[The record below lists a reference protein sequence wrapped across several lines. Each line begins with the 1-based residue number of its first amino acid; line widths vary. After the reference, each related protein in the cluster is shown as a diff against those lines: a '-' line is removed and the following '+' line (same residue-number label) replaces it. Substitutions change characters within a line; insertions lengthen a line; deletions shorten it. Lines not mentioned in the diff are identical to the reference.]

1 MTIKLALPTGDSRP
15 AVAAVLREAG
25 LPTEGYD
32 PSSRLLRAHFADHG
46 LAVRIFRERDIPV
59 QIALGNYDA
68 GICSAVWVLEESIR
82 FPRQDLRLLGSLPG
96 PALGVWLAAAPASG
110 LEPGTLPI
118 PEPGLRVVSEF
129 PNLADAVAIR
139 LRWPAYR
146 LFPLYGSAEAYPP
159 EDADLALLA
168 APSRVDVERLGLVP
182 LARVAD
188 SPLVLVANRRAL
200 AAKDLSPLLAALR
213 AQLREPPAGLV
224 APVGVPLRPMERCAR
239 RADVVRLALPDGH
252 AQRHTFEAL
261 RAAGLSFDGYGEKAF
276 ARRPRSE
283 IEGLEIKVV
292 RPQDMPAFVARGAF
306 DAAVTGV
313 DWLRDHLARFPSSP
327 VRMAVDLGRSRY
339 KIGPVVEQAFPA
351 DTTAD
356 ALQVWWKL
364 GRPIRIASEYP
375 ALAEDFARR
384 FHLPAA
390 VIMPINGASEG
401 FVPEDADILIEGSET
416 GTSIRANGLKMLD
429 PFLESTNC
437 LIVREPP
444 ITSRTDVL
452 ERLVEQLR
460 AGVPAAAGA

>member
-1 MTIKLALPTGDSRP
+1 MTVKLALPTGDNRA
-15 AVAAVLREAG
+15 AVAAILREAG

-32 PSSRLLRAHFADHG
+32 PSSRLLRAHFAEHA

-59 QIALGNYDA
+59 QVALGNYDA

-82 FPRQDLRLLGSLPG
+82 FPRQDLRVLGMLPG
-96 PALGVWLAAAPASG
+96 PVVGVWLAAAPVAG
-110 LEPGTLPI
+110 LDLATLPA
-118 PEPGLRVVSEF
+118 PEPGLRLVSEF

-146 LFPLYGSAEAYPP
+146 LFPLYGSADAYPP
-159 EDADLALLA
+159 EDADFALLA
-168 APSRVDVERLGLVP
+168 APSAADVEQLGLVP
-182 LARVAD
+182 LVEVVR
-188 SPLVLVANRRAL
+188 SPLVLVVNRRAL
-200 AAKDLSPLLAALR
+200 AARDLTPIIGPLKRLLGELPPGLAI
-213 AQLREPPAGLV
+213 PAGL
-224 APVGVPLRPMERCAR
+224 PLRPMQRCQR
-239 RADVVRLALPDGH
+239 RTDVVRLALPDGH

-261 RAAGLSFDGYGEKAF
+261 RDAGITFDGYGEKSF
-276 ARRPRSE
+276 VRRPRSD
-283 IEGLEIKVV
+283 IPGLEVKVV

-313 DWLRDHLARFPSSP
+313 DWLRDHLARVPGSP
-327 VRMAVDLGRSRY
+327 VRMALDLGRSRY
-339 KIGPVVEQAFPA
+339 KIGPVVDKAFPA
-351 DTTAD
+351 ETTAE
-356 ALQVWWKL
+356 ALRVWWGL
-364 GRPIRIASEYP
+364 GRPVRIASEYP

-437 LIVREPP
+437 LIVREPAL
-444 ITSRTDVL
+444 TARRDVL
-452 ERLVEQLR
+452 ARFLAQLE
-460 AGVPAAAGA
+460 AGVPAPAGA

>member
-1 MTIKLALPTGDSRP
+1 MTVKLALPTGDIRS
-15 AVAAVLREAG
+15 AVAAILREAG
-25 LPTEGYD
+25 LPTDGYD

-82 FPRQDLRLLGSLPG
+82 FPRQDLRLLGALPG

-110 LEPGTLPI
+110 LEPGTLPV
-118 PEPGLRVVSEF
+118 PQPGLRLVSEF
-129 PNLADAVAIR
+129 PNLADAVAVR
-139 LRWPAYR
+139 LRWPVYR

-168 APSRVDVERLGLVP
+168 APNAGEVERLGLVP
-182 LARVAD
+182 LAEVAR
-188 SPLVLVANRRAL
+188 SPLVFVANRRAL

-213 AQLREPPAGLV
+213 GQLREPPPGLV
-224 APVGVPLRPMERCAR
+224 APVGLPLRPMARCTR
-239 RADVVRLALPDGH
+239 RSDVVRLALPDGH

-261 RAAGLSFDGYGEKAF
+261 LAAGLSFDGYGEKTF
-276 ARRPRSE
+276 VRRPRSD
-283 IEGLEIKVV
+283 IEGLEVKVV

-313 DWLRDHLARFPSSP
+313 DWLRDHLSRFPSSP

-339 KIGPVVEQAFPA
+339 KIGPVVDQAFPA

-356 ALQVWWKL
+356 ALPVWWGL

-437 LIVREPP
+437 LIVREPAL
-444 ITSRTDVL
+444 TSRTDL
-452 ERLVEQLR
+452 LDDLVAKLR
-460 AGVPAAAGA
+460 AGLPASAGA